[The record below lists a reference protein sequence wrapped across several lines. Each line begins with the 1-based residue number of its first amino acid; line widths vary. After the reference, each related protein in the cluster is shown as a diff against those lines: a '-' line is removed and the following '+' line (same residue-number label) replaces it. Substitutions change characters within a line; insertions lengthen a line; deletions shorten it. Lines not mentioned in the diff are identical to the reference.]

1 MAANFVGTDRSN
13 NAELGNTSHGIDVEG
28 SDANQLGPGNRV
40 TDNGEDGVHID
51 EDSSQNR
58 IVANYI
64 YDNLGRGIAL
74 EEGANGDLNSPT
86 LASATLDGATTTV
99 EGSITGVPNGSYF
112 VEFFVNAG
120 CDPSEEGEG
129 ASFVTFAS
137 VTASGGTAS
146 FSQTMG
152 GLEVDDVITATLTGV
167 ATNNTSEFSNCATV
181 AEGEPLPEGQEP
193 VEVTATDDNPADA
206 TLDLYLDC
214 GSGKPKQ
221 VIAVG
226 LRPDS
231 VGQTTA
237 RWSTNYD
244 STLAPATCSLQAVV
258 MDGFTRSGF
267 TATGTETVSNGENP
281 LVAAI
286 SNVRQGMTVLQY
298 GLIALRGSIRNAEG
312 ELPGAQLQWSLAG
325 PGITR
330 AGTGPILD
338 LQPPSGGWPAG
349 QYTAT
354 LTTPGSTQDS
364 ATDAVTFTVV
374 TDADNDG
381 IPKSVDDGCV
391 GGEGDSDPLNA
402 DDDKDGDG
410 IPNVDDP
417 QPCVAASSY
426 TAIVDVNP
434 DPMPTGSSGNSVTVY
449 VRVPG
454 RNMAQVLAS
463 SVRITRIADEDVSA
477 NNDFRNTAWT
487 ISGGVGTAKFD
498 RQKLIQYLAAKDIHN
513 RVITIT
519 VGGRSGAPPWSFEGS
534 DTVFIQ
540 G

>member
-28 SDANQLGPGNRV
+28 SSGNQLGPGNRV
-40 TDNGEDGVHID
+40 TDNGEDGIHID

-99 EGSITGVPNGSYF
+99 EGSIAGVPNGGYF

-146 FSQTMG
+146 FSQTLG
-152 GLEVDDVITATLTGV
+152 GLEAGDVVTATLTGA

-244 STLAPATCSLQAVV
+244 STLAPANCSLQAVV

-267 TATGTETVSNGENP
+267 TATGTETVSNGPNP

-286 SNVRQGMTVLQY
+286 SNVRQGTTVLQY
-298 GLIALRGSIRNAEG
+298 GLIRASRGRS
-312 ELPGAQLQWSLAG
+312 GAPRASCPEHSCSGRLHG

-330 AGTGPILD
+330 DRNRPD
-338 LQPPSGGWPAG
+338 PRPA
-349 QYTAT
+349 AT
-354 LTTPGSTQDS
+354 ERRLARRPVHG
-364 ATDAVTFTVV
+364 
-374 TDADNDG
+374 
-381 IPKSVDDGCV
+381 
-391 GGEGDSDPLNA
+391 
-402 DDDKDGDG
+402 
-410 IPNVDDP
+410 
-417 QPCVAASSY
+417 
-426 TAIVDVNP
+426 NP
-434 DPMPTGSSGNSVTVY
+434 DDAREHAGLGHRHGHLHRRDRRRQRRHPEVGRRRLRRQRGRQRPAERGRRQGRRRHRERRRPAAMRR
-449 VRVPG
+449 RVVVHGDRRRQPG
-454 RNMAQVLAS
+454 PDARRA
-463 SVRITRIADEDVSA
+463 R
-477 NNDFRNTAWT
+477 
-487 ISGGVGTAKFD
+487 
-498 RQKLIQYLAAKDIHN
+498 AA
-513 RVITIT
+513 
-519 VGGRSGAPPWSFEGS
+519 AP
-534 DTVFIQ
+534 
-540 G
+540 